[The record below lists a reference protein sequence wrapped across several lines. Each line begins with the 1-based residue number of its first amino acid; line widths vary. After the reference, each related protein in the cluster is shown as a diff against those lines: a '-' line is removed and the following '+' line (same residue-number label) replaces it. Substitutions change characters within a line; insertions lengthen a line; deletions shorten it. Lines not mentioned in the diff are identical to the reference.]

1 MEFEEIQEIWDLQ
14 KKQSMYT
21 INERELHSLIL
32 TKKKQAARLVN
43 VTEFL
48 QIIVNTGAAAFVFE
62 QNYFSVKGKF
72 FPYLMAAWMLAT
84 AVFIL
89 AGRFKRIKRGKN
101 FDQNMRGSL
110 EQAIAD
116 ATYKVRIS
124 QLMRWNIIIIAL
136 IIVLSMFEGG
146 QSMWFIA
153 GTAIFFGI
161 TYYGSGYE
169 HRCYISRK
177 RELLS
182 LYEKLEQGQ
191 PASN

>member
-21 INERELHSLIL
+21 INERELHGLIL
-32 TKKKQAARLVN
+32 IKKKQAARLAN
-43 VTEFL
+43 ATEL
-48 QIIVNTGAAAFVFE
+48 MQIIVNTGAAAFVFE
-62 QNYFSVKGKF
+62 QNYFSLKGKF
-72 FPYLMAAWMLAT
+72 FLYLMAAWMLAT

-89 AGRFKRIKRGKN
+89 AGRLRRIKHGKS
-101 FDQNMRGSL
+101 FDQSMRGSL
-110 EQAIAD
+110 EHAIAD

-124 QLMRWNIIIIAL
+124 QLMRWNIIIIAV
-136 IIVLSMFEGG
+136 IIVLGMFEGG
-146 QSMWFIA
+146 QSIWIIA

-161 TYYGSGYE
+161 TYYASGYE
-169 HRCYISRK
+169 HHCYLSRK

-191 PASN
+191 QASI

>member
-32 TKKKQAARLVN
+32 TKKKQAARLAN

-48 QIIVNTGAAAFVFE
+48 QIIVNTCAAAFVFE
-62 QNYFSVKGKF
+62 QNYFSLKSKF
-72 FPYLMAAWMLAT
+72 FLYLMAAWMLAT

-89 AGRFKRIKRGKN
+89 AGRFRRIKCGKN

-136 IIVLSMFEGG
+136 VIILGMFEGRE
-146 QSMWFIA
+146 SIWIIA

-169 HRCYISRK
+169 HRCYVSRK

>member
-21 INERELHSLIL
+21 INERELHSLIM
-32 TKKKQAARLVN
+32 TKKKQAARLAN
-43 VTEFL
+43 ATEL
-48 QIIVNTGAAAFVFE
+48 MQIIVNTGAAAFVFE
-62 QNYFSVKGKF
+62 QNYFSPKGKF
-72 FPYLMAAWMLAT
+72 FLYLMAAWMLAT

-89 AGRFKRIKRGKN
+89 AGRFRRIQRGKN
-101 FDQNMRGSL
+101 FDQSMRGSL

-146 QSMWFIA
+146 QSIWIIA

-161 TYYGSGYE
+161 AYYGSGYE

-182 LYEKLEQGQ
+182 LYEILEQEQ
-191 PASN
+191 SASN